1 MIIDVY
7 YWFDKSTKRKAEL
20 ADYYTFCDVA
30 YRDIGFYSNM
40 LVLEAIFYLE
50 VFLNFLS

>member
-20 ADYYTFCDVA
+20 ADFIPFVMLLT
-30 YRDIGFYSNM
+30 GMLSNM
-40 LVLEAIFYLE
+40 LIQDG
-50 VFLNFLS
+50 